1 MSVVYTKALHH
12 MYRNKR
18 RGGLGHLHTVNGAFN
33 TEVLLVKM
41 TRGSQQI
48 VQKKNKDFFCNE
60 YVKNLMNS
68 KCVR

>member
-18 RGGLGHLHTVNGAFN
+18 RGGLGHLHTVNGVLN

-48 VQKKNKDFFCNE
+48 VQEKKIFFNE

-68 KCVR
+68 KGVR

>member
-18 RGGLGHLHTVNGAFN
+18 RGGLGHLHTVNGVLN

-41 TRGSQQI
+41 TRGSQQM
-48 VQKKNKDFFCNE
+48 VQEKNKDFF
-60 YVKNLMNS
+60 
-68 KCVR
+68 

>member
-1 MSVVYTKALHH
+1 

-18 RGGLGHLHTVNGAFN
+18 RGGLGHLHTVNGVLN

-48 VQKKNKDFFCNE
+48 VQKKNKDFFFNE

>member
-1 MSVVYTKALHH
+1 MEIKG
-12 MYRNKR
+12 

-48 VQKKNKDFFCNE
+48 VQKKNKDFFFNE

>member
-1 MSVVYTKALHH
+1 

-18 RGGLGHLHTVNGAFN
+18 RGGLGHLHTVNGVLN

-41 TRGSQQI
+41 TRGSCKRKI
-48 VQKKNKDFFCNE
+48 KIFFNE

-68 KCVR
+68 KGVR

>member
-1 MSVVYTKALHH
+1 

-18 RGGLGHLHTVNGAFN
+18 RGGLGHLHTVNGVLN

-48 VQKKNKDFFCNE
+48 VQKKNEDFFFNE

-68 KCVR
+68 KGVR

>member
-1 MSVVYTKALHH
+1 

-18 RGGLGHLHTVNGAFN
+18 RGGLGHLQTVNGAFN

-48 VQKKNKDFFCNE
+48 VQKKNKDFFFNE

>member
-1 MSVVYTKALHH
+1 

-18 RGGLGHLHTVNGAFN
+18 RGGLGYLHTVNGVLN

-48 VQKKNKDFFCNE
+48 VQKKNKDFFFNE

>member
-12 MYRNKR
+12 MYGNKG
-18 RGGLGHLHTVNGAFN
+18 RGGLGHLHTVNGVLN

-48 VQKKNKDFFCNE
+48 VQEKNKDFF
-60 YVKNLMNS
+60 
-68 KCVR
+68 

>member
-1 MSVVYTKALHH
+1 

-18 RGGLGHLHTVNGAFN
+18 RGGLGHLHTVNGVLN

-48 VQKKNKDFFCNE
+48 VQKKNKDFFFNE

-68 KCVR
+68 KCIR

>member
-1 MSVVYTKALHH
+1 MLYTPHH

-18 RGGLGHLHTVNGAFN
+18 RGGLGHLQTVNGAFN

-48 VQKKNKDFFCNE
+48 VEKKNKDFFFNE
-60 YVKNLMNS
+60 YVKNLMNR

>member
-1 MSVVYTKALHH
+1 

-18 RGGLGHLHTVNGAFN
+18 RGGLGHLHTVNGVLN

-48 VQKKNKDFFCNE
+48 VQKKNKDFFFNE

-68 KCVR
+68 KGVR